1 MRLSLR
7 VKVRLHSLQL
17 NSWCPTRCFDLV
29 WRLRSV
35 RSANPWG
42 QTSHFQGLEWVF
54 ECWLYQA
61 ISYMGK
67 EFHIWTYLNL
77 LRVLNTFEQMTQ
89 EKISCFAIV
98 AYDPENGSQTWIY
111 VYLRLPSINRTR
123 GVTGRDM
130 VDWLVG
136 MVYSWFSVARPTARP
151 PRCSNTLKVRC
162 RSVQH

>member
-1 MRLSLR
+1 
-7 VKVRLHSLQL
+7 
-17 NSWCPTRCFDLV
+17 
-29 WRLRSV
+29 
-35 RSANPWG
+35 
-42 QTSHFQGLEWVF
+42 
-54 ECWLYQA
+54 
-61 ISYMGK
+61 MGK

-130 VDWLVG
+130 VD
-136 MVYSWFSVARPTARP
+136 
-151 PRCSNTLKVRC
+151 
-162 RSVQH
+162 